1 MVRDASPIVFA
12 DRDEAGR
19 LLGHEVA
26 RRLGHDPSPA
36 PGHDPLPAPGRG
48 HSPSPGHDPSPARG
62 YDPLPAPG
70 RDHSPARGHDSLR
83 APGHDRSPSSVP
95 DTSPSSVPDTSPS
108 SVPDTSPALV
118 LALPRGGVPVAVR
131 VAARIGGD
139 LDIVLARK
147 IGAPGRPEFGVGA
160 IAEDGP
166 PVFDEGSLAFLGITE
181 DDLAD
186 TVTKERAELARR
198 VRRYREGRPAPAATG
213 RTVILVDDGLATGV
227 TARAALRWL
236 HDQSP
241 RRTIL
246 AAPVCAP
253 QAAESLAADADTV
266 ICLSVPPSFRAVGQW
281 YDDFHQLTDEDVA
294 LAMSGFAHT

>member
-1 MVRDASPIVFA
+1 MVRDASPLVFA
-12 DRDEAGR
+12 DRDEAGC
-19 LLGHEVA
+19 LLGNEVA
-26 RRLGHDPSPA
+26 RHLGHD
-36 PGHDPLPAPGRG
+36 
-48 HSPSPGHDPSPARG
+48 HSRP
-62 YDPLPAPG
+62 
-70 RDHSPARGHDSLR
+70 
-83 APGHDRSPSSVP
+83 
-95 DTSPSSVPDTSPS
+95 
-108 SVPDTSPALV
+108 LV

-166 PVFDEGSLAFLGITE
+166 PVFDEGSLAYLGITA

-186 TVTKERAELARR
+186 VVNAERSELARR
-198 VRRYREGRPAPAATG
+198 VRRYREGRPAPQVIG

-236 HDQSP
+236 RGRSP
-241 RRTIL
+241 RRTVL

-253 QAAESLAADADTV
+253 QAAQSIAADADTV
-266 ICLSVPPSFRAVGQW
+266 ICLSAPPSFRAVGQW
-281 YDDFHQLTDEDVA
+281 YEDFRQLTDEDVA
-294 LAMSGFAHT
+294 MAMRGFAHT

>member
-1 MVRDASPIVFA
+1 MVRDTSPLVFA

-19 LLGHEVA
+19 LLGNEVA
-26 RRLGHDPSPA
+26 RRLGHD
-36 PGHDPLPAPGRG
+36 
-48 HSPSPGHDPSPARG
+48 HSRP
-62 YDPLPAPG
+62 
-70 RDHSPARGHDSLR
+70 
-83 APGHDRSPSSVP
+83 
-95 DTSPSSVPDTSPS
+95 
-108 SVPDTSPALV
+108 LV

-166 PVFDEGSLAFLGITE
+166 PVFDEGSLAYLGITA

-186 TVTKERAELARR
+186 VVNAERSELARR
-198 VRRYREGRPAPAATG
+198 VRRYREGRPAPQVIG

-236 HDQSP
+236 RGRSP
-241 RRTIL
+241 RRTVL

-253 QAAESLAADADTV
+253 QAAQSIAADADTV
-266 ICLSVPPSFRAVGQW
+266 ICLSAPPSFRAVGQW
-281 YDDFHQLTDEDVA
+281 YEDFRQLTDEDVA
-294 LAMSGFAHT
+294 MAMRGFAHT